1 MVAEA
6 VAPRVPFIVPAG
18 TRDDPHI
25 LGPLLVV
32 DIDGEVGRGTHAP
45 QERGADKG
53 EKKFGKRYPY
63 FAVEFEVVVRQETTQ
78 VAGNVFVGG
87 SEPGIERLR
96 PVKDVPVFV
105 GETERKAEISGR
117 VGALDFCRY
126 QLGFSFGEEN
136 VAVDLRCLSAP
147 NGSKLYVD
155 IFQYFQPGKCRIGVV
170 DHAG

>member
-1 MVAEA
+1 MRQIYIVHVDQVEVVAEA

-25 LGPLLVV
+25 LGPLLIV
-32 DIDGEVGRGTHAP
+32 DIDGEVGHGTHAP
-45 QERGADKG
+45 QERGTDKG
-53 EKKFGKRYPY
+53 EKEFGKRHPY

-96 PVKDVPVFV
+96 PVKDVSVFV

-117 VGALDFCRY
+117 VGY
-126 QLGFSFGEEN
+126 
-136 VAVDLRCLSAP
+136 LRLPSLPVGLS
-147 NGSKLYVD
+147 L
-155 IFQYFQPGKCRIGVV
+155 R
-170 DHAG
+170 